1 MMNRFSRVVLTP
13 LLGGVLLLGG
23 LTACETSKRGFPE
36 VSSPTSD
43 PDALNR
49 RQLEAT
55 STQVAD
61 VTDGKVRYIIPK
73 EQLAG
78 AFTRQ
83 FADGTSINKTI
94 IRKVQETPKDKA
106 VYYMVG
112 MGLRDG
118 MFRAMA
124 LPLQTS
130 SDNSLYLNS
139 NAPRYIITSVGCTF
153 CFFNFERNEIVGTSC
168 EENTGGSRCDLRVE
182 TNNSFFP
189 RR

>member
-1 MMNRFSRVVLTP
+1 MNVRFLVRAWVLTS
-13 LLGGVLLLGG
+13 LLGLAG
-23 LTACETSKRGFPE
+23 LSACETTKRGFPE
-36 VSSPTSD
+36 VSSPTND

-55 STQVAD
+55 SKQVAQ
-61 VTDGKVRYIIPK
+61 VSEGKVRYLVPR
-73 EQLAG
+73 EQLAA

-83 FADGTSINKTI
+83 FGDGTVIDKTI
-94 IRKVQETPKDKA
+94 IRKVQETAKDKA

-112 MGLRDG
+112 MGLRNG

-130 SDNSLYLNS
+130 SDNSLYLAS
-139 NAPRYIITSVGCTF
+139 NASRYIITGVGCTF
-153 CFFNFERNEIVGTSC
+153 CFFNFEKNEIVGTTC

-182 TNNSFFP
+182 NNNAFFP

>member
-1 MMNRFSRVVLTP
+1 M
-13 LLGGVLLLGG
+13 LGLAG
-23 LTACETSKRGFPE
+23 LSACETTKRGFPE
-36 VSSPTSD
+36 VSSPTND

-49 RQLEAT
+49 RQLEA
-55 STQVAD
+55 SSKQVAE
-61 VTDGKVRYIIPK
+61 VSEGKVRYIIPR
-73 EQLAG
+73 EQLAA

-83 FADGTSINKTI
+83 FGDGTVIDKTI
-94 IRKVQETPKDKA
+94 IRKVQETAKDKA

-112 MGLRDG
+112 MGLRNG

-130 SDNSLYLNS
+130 SDNSLYLTS
-139 NAPRYIITSVGCTF
+139 NASRYIITGVGCTF
-153 CFFNFERNEIVGTSC
+153 CFFNFEKNEIVGTTC

-182 TNNSFFP
+182 NNNAFFP